1 MDTKKKQSVIPIY
14 AVGLVWL
21 SRAISGHLSSF
32 GGIISTIVLSAVAFG
47 VLKIFFPDKVEQ
59 TDGADKSAPNVA
71 KPEEK
76 KQPEP
81 KQDSTPKPEE
91 KKQSEPSTGNPE
103 LDAILKQGAE
113 AVSKIQA
120 LNDEIPDFKLSAQI
134 KQIEILTEKIFAYV
148 KEHPQDMGQI
158 RQFLNYY
165 LPTTIKL
172 LEQYVVL
179 QNQGMRVGNID
190 EGMTKIENML
200 EQNRQLRAKRE
211 AEKKDMGMLA
221 ICAGEGLAGI
231 FKDLCVDKV
240 IEGGQTMNPTAGDIA
255 SAAQKINARD
265 IFIFPNNKN
274 IILAAEQAKDLV
286 ENRTIHVIP
295 TKNVPQGFAAALQ
308 FNPEVS
314 VEENKVNMIHE
325 LDNVKAGQV
334 TYAVRDTSLNGFS
347 ISKGDVIGLDD
358 KKILAKSQ
366 NIPDTV
372 LKLLNKMKED
382 SHEMITLYYGEGVSE
397 EDAAALAAQVGEKYP
412 DCDVDFHFGG
422 QPVYYYIISLE

>member
-91 KKQSEPSTGNPE
+91 KKQDEPSTGNPE

-113 AVSKIQA
+113 AVSKIQS

-172 LEQYVVL
+172 LEQYVVAKSGHAHGKHRRGHEEDRRHAG
-179 QNQGMRVGNID
+179 QGHRR
-190 EGMTKIENML
+190 L
-200 EQNRQLRAKRE
+200 
-211 AEKKDMGMLA
+211 
-221 ICAGEGLAGI
+221 
-231 FKDLCVDKV
+231 
-240 IEGGQTMNPTAGDIA
+240 P
-255 SAAQKINARD
+255 
-265 IFIFPNNKN
+265 
-274 IILAAEQAKDLV
+274 
-286 ENRTIHVIP
+286 
-295 TKNVPQGFAAALQ
+295 AAA
-308 FNPEVS
+308 
-314 VEENKVNMIHE
+314 
-325 LDNVKAGQV
+325 
-334 TYAVRDTSLNGFS
+334 R
-347 ISKGDVIGLDD
+347 
-358 KKILAKSQ
+358 
-366 NIPDTV
+366 
-372 LKLLNKMKED
+372 
-382 SHEMITLYYGEGVSE
+382 
-397 EDAAALAAQVGEKYP
+397 
-412 DCDVDFHFGG
+412 
-422 QPVYYYIISLE
+422 QPV